1 MTASDEQVERLAR
14 AVYVSIDHDDDD
26 WPDESPE
33 YRRYWT
39 DMATGFLAA
48 LPAAGLAVVGADRWE
63 RVRRAA
69 EAAYTSVNAPYDP
82 AHDGGEQWAAAEQA
96 LVRAVNA
103 LDPGDLASAPAGDG
117 DGTSSSTP

>member
-48 LPAAGLAVVGADRWE
+48 LPAAGLAVVGADA
-63 RVRRAA
+63 RRAA
-69 EAAYTSVNAPYDP
+69 EAVVADAAWIASGNLMTVDADLIDALRVALSPR
-82 AHDGGEQWAAAEQA
+82 DGGS
-96 LVRAVNA
+96 
-103 LDPGDLASAPAGDG
+103 GGDG
-117 DGTSSSTP
+117 EDESSSTP